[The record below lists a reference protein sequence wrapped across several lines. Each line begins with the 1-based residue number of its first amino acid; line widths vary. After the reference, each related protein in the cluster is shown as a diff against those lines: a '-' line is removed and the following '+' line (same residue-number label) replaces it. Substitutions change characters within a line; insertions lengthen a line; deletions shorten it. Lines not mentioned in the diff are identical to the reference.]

1 MIELA
6 EDEVIVAPASR
17 RRLRAA
23 QGVVVLFH
31 AVGLLGLRF
40 SHNPDFY
47 LQFTPLTLLLTAAL
61 LAAFQPGPKAAFWRF
76 ALLTA
81 VLGFAIEL
89 VGVTTHKL
97 FGYYTY
103 GATLGPRWEAEGYAV
118 PYLIGVNWFV
128 VTYVCGNLARYLPL
142 PELARTVLAAALMVG
157 LDLCI
162 EPVASQYDFWHW
174 SADIIPARNFRD
186 WFIVAVLMQLLFN
199 RARFVKFNPLVPLV
213 FLVQLLF
220 FFWLG

>member
-1 MIELA
+1 M
-6 EDEVIVAPASR
+6 VAPVAST
-17 RRLRAA
+17 RLRVA

-40 SHNPDFY
+40 SDNPDFY
-47 LQFTPLTLLLTAAL
+47 RQFTPLTLVLTAAL
-61 LAAFQPGPKAAFWRF
+61 LLAFQPGPKAALWRF

-81 VLGFAIEL
+81 VLGFAIEV

-103 GATLGPRWEAEGYAV
+103 GATLGPRWEAEGFAV
-118 PYLIGVNWFV
+118 PYLIGLNWFV
-128 VTYVCGNLARYLPL
+128 VTYLCGNLAHYLPL
-142 PELARTVLAAALMVG
+142 PALARTVLAAALMVG

-174 SADIIPARNFRD
+174 SANLIPARNFRD
-186 WFIVAVLMQLLFN
+186 WFIVALLMQLLFN

-220 FFWLG
+220 FFLLG